1 MWRKSNI
8 YLNLQTF
15 QSSLMSVFLVVSVRV
30 PPSNKIKSLVIL
42 VGENQTNVL
51 AGIGVFVDKNAAS
64 VIHGVIALIGSNK
77 CRRYRR

>member
-1 MWRKSNI
+1 
-8 YLNLQTF
+8 
-15 QSSLMSVFLVVSVRV
+15 MSVFLVVSVRV

-64 VIHGVIALIGSNK
+64 VIHGVIALIGSDK